1 MNSGLY
7 ALAGA
12 SATATAAACA
22 NRLLEPM
29 TNVSKVYFE
38 FSRVPPSL
46 GAGGIA
52 PGPPGSAL
60 ILAAVLAA
68 PASRRAFPPSCAGC
82 ACGAAGRGPWS
93 ASATCGPASPCSPT
107 PCRRGAA
114 APAFPG
120 RGPGPDRTRHRGLRR
135 RVDGD
140 GELDVAAEL
149 LGQRLGDQ
157 RAQPGLQLFLDELV
171 RRGDE
176 GGVLHQAE
184 RPGEF
189 QPGPLVRLDLQV
201 SQPVEGSC
209 PDFCQVRICHL
220 CAPLAS
226 PRREPR
232 SRSTKHPHVVHVA
245 SPLHTVTAAAWGE

>member
-52 PGPPGSAL
+52 PGVSGTALVWRVSPAPLPCMPPCIPPCNPSC
-60 ILAAVLAA
+60 I
-68 PASRRAFPPSCAGC
+68 PPSCAGC
-82 ACGAAGRGPWS
+82 ACGLTGRGPWS
-93 ASATCGPASPCSPT
+93 ASAACPPASPCSPT
-107 PCRRGAA
+107 PCRRGAGGSG
-114 APAFPG
+114 AP
-120 RGPGPDRTRHRGLRR
+120 GPGPGPARTRHRGLRR

-157 RAQPGLQLFLDELV
+157 GAQPGLQLFLDELV

-201 SQPVEGSC
+201 GQPVEGSC
-209 PDFCQVRICHL
+209 PYFCQV
-220 CAPLAS
+220 
-226 PRREPR
+226 
-232 SRSTKHPHVVHVA
+232 
-245 SPLHTVTAAAWGE
+245 

>member
-46 GAGGIA
+46 GAGGI
-52 PGPPGSAL
+52 PPGTSGTAL
-60 ILAAVLAA
+60 ILAGVLAGVRD
-68 PASRRAFPPSCAGC
+68 PAVVRRVRVRR
-82 ACGAAGRGPWS
+82 RGPRAVVGLGGLRS
-93 ASATCGPASPCSPT
+93 GQSLQPPLPAAHPG
-107 PCRRGAA
+107 RRGAGSGV
-114 APAFPG
+114 PG
-120 RGPGPDRTRHRGLRR
+120 REVLARAGPGHRGLRR

-140 GELDVAAEL
+140 GQLDVAAEL
-149 LGQRLGDQ
+149 LGQGLGDQ
-157 RAQPGLQLFLDELV
+157 RAQPGLQLLLDELV

-201 SQPVEGSC
+201 GQPVEGSC
-209 PDFCQVRICHL
+209 PYFCQV
-220 CAPLAS
+220 
-226 PRREPR
+226 
-232 SRSTKHPHVVHVA
+232 
-245 SPLHTVTAAAWGE
+245 